1 MSYILK
7 PDRKPILAG
16 GNLRIY
22 NILKDE
28 LKMDASTARELLAEM
43 DAVLNDRL
51 QDIIQYAKTLG
62 ETNEKSIQTEAD
74 QIRRRLNERDK
85 SITEKN
91 EYFRNE
97 LHKMDMRLDEELW
110 FWGRGTW
117 RIIYWVLIFGV
128 PVTLFLVDLAGK
140 LKK

>member
-28 LKMDASTARELLAEM
+28 LKMDASTARELWAEM

-117 RIIYWVLIFGV
+117 RIIYWVLILGV